1 MIMIKAII
9 VDRLM
14 LIVAWLNA
22 WKNVKTPKAVLQHG
36 IICRVVDIATLCGE
50 VPLQE
55 GAIERTAYILLPM
68 HATLFM
74 KVLLSSSVN
83 ILHCF
88 NFYIF
93 SGSFV

>member
-36 IICRVVDIATLCGE
+36 IICRVHIATLYGE
-50 VPLQE
+50 VHLQE
-55 GAIERTAYILLPM
+55 GGIERTA
-68 HATLFM
+68 
-74 KVLLSSSVN
+74 
-83 ILHCF
+83 
-88 NFYIF
+88 
-93 SGSFV
+93 